1 MRHELNDLQPT
12 QSDET
17 DLREAATAE
26 AIVDISPP
34 PVWLIRFG
42 LRWRVGFAI
51 FIALSAVLSLAG
63 CGGVG
68 ASTPWRPAAQLVSE
82 AVITQVLQDHSRDP
96 PPDELNPTMGQ
107 IRAWEAAGRA
117 GRLVVFDFATPDLCG
132 ALGCLYVG
140 VWMQDD
146 KQVDPVFAV
155 YLNPHL
161 PPGVPL
167 LATTDGVGLTAKEP
181 PLPCL
186 QINQLEGEQ
195 LAQLSY
201 CYTGASNGYEGVD
214 RTVIKL
220 EAETPA
226 RT

>member
-1 MRHELNDLQPT
+1 MRYELKDAQPA
-12 QSDET
+12 QLDET
-17 DLREAATAE
+17 DFRETAAADP
-26 AIVDISPP
+26 IVDMPP
-34 PVWLIRFG
+34 PPAWLIRFG

-51 FIALSAVLSLAG
+51 FIALSAVLSLVG
-63 CGGVG
+63 CSSVKG
-68 ASTPWRPAAQLVSE
+68 STPWRPAAQLVSE
-82 AVITQVLQDHSRDP
+82 AIIKQMLQDHSRAP
-96 PPDELNPTMGQ
+96 PPTELNPAMGQ
-107 IRAWEAAGRA
+107 IRAWEAAGRV

-146 KQVDPVFAV
+146 ERVDPVFAV

-161 PPGVPL
+161 PPGMPL
-167 LATTDGVGLTAKEP
+167 LATTDGVGFTAEEP

-186 QINQLEGEQ
+186 RINQLEGDQ

-220 EAETPA
+220 EEEAPA
-226 RT
+226 RI